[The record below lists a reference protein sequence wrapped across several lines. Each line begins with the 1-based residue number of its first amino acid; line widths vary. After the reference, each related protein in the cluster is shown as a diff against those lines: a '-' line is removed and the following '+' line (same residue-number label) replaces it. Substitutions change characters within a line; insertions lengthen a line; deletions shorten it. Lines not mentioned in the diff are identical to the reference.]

1 VQRLLVGAA
10 IRREAAAVEVMD
22 AWADYLAEEQA
33 ERADAYERAKDEQV
47 LSLLALLVPK
57 VRGASGESRRV

>member
-1 VQRLLVGAA
+1 
-10 IRREAAAVEVMD
+10 MD

-47 LSLLALLVPK
+47 LSLLAFT
-57 VRGASGESRRV
+57 GTNSTNIDT